1 VPENED
7 SDVTKQTV
15 KMLYAEV
22 KGRVMQ
28 LANNDPNLLRKI
40 FNDFDL
46 NGT

>member
-1 VPENED
+1 MPENED

-22 KGRVMQ
+22 KSRVMQ
-28 LANNDPNLLRKI
+28 LANNDANLLRKI